1 MCVCVC
7 AHDRR
12 GREKSW
18 DGLLY
23 HAYLKGHS
31 VIVGL
36 HFTEP
41 GCGQRE
47 ANWSWRS
54 RGRLREIGL
63 GLKCC
68 TGLKRMYKSW
78 HRKEDESAMSSKY
91 LDLQQDCFI
100 EIAFVTPLC
109 LFGVS
114 YFMLFQCICLLM
126 SHLWKCSDF
135 ITSLYPCIA
144 CSPSTSTLFI
154 FQHSGGTLNCN
165 GGWQKCTAPFPLIY
179 TTHLHW
185 CKFNKK

>member
-1 MCVCVC
+1 MVLRRGVVCVHVCENPSGRTCQGVGHQICQCARSPPCAIKFVYVCVCGGVC

-18 DGLLY
+18 DGQLY

-47 ANWSWRS
+47 ANWSWRG

-63 GLKCC
+63 ALKCC

-78 HRKEDESAMSSKY
+78 RRKEDESARSSNY
-91 LDLQQDCFI
+91 FDLQQHCVI
-100 EIAFVTPLC
+100 EIAFVTLLY
-109 LFGVS
+109 LFGDS
-114 YFMLFQCICLLM
+114 YFVLFRCICLLM
-126 SHLWKCSDF
+126 SHLWKFSD
-135 ITSLYPCIA
+135 SDLL
-144 CSPSTSTLFI
+144 PSI
-154 FQHSGGTLNCN
+154 HV
-165 GGWQKCTAPFPLIY
+165 
-179 TTHLHW
+179 
-185 CKFNKK
+185 